1 MDEKKVLVIDAQGGG
16 VGKQL
21 VLLLKKRIP
30 DVFIT
35 AVGTNTQATLSMLK
49 AGADEGATGEN
60 AVVVACRKA
69 KVIVGP
75 VGIAIADS
83 LMGETTPKMAK
94 AVGQSG
100 AVRVLIPFNHCDSLI
115 VGTSQ
120 MSVSQLIE
128 QAVEEVAALL
138 EARS

>member
-1 MDEKKVLVIDAQGGG
+1 MNEKKVLVIDAQGGG

-21 VLLLKKRIP
+21 ILLLKKRIP

-60 AVVVACRKA
+60 AVIVACRKA
-69 KVIVGP
+69 RVIVGP

-94 AVGQSG
+94 AVGQSD
-100 AVRVLIPFNHCDSLI
+100 AVRVLIPFNHRSEEH
-115 VGTSQ
+115 TSELQ
-120 MSVSQLIE
+120 SH
-128 QAVEEVAALL
+128 A
-138 EARS
+138 

>member
-1 MDEKKVLVIDAQGGG
+1 MNEKKVLVIDAQGGG

-21 VLLLKKRIP
+21 ILLLKKRIP

-60 AVVVACRKA
+60 AVIVACRKA
-69 KVIVGP
+69 RVIVGP

-94 AVGQSG
+94 AVGQSD

-128 QAVEEVAALL
+128 QAVEETAALL
-138 EARS
+138 GARP

>member
-1 MDEKKVLVIDAQGGG
+1 MNEKKVLVIDAQGGG

-21 VLLLKKRIP
+21 ILLLKKRIP

-69 KVIVGP
+69 RVIVGP

-94 AVGQSG
+94 AVGQSD

-128 QAVEEVAALL
+128 QAVEETAVLL
-138 EARS
+138 ETRM

>member
-1 MDEKKVLVIDAQGGG
+1 MNEKKVLVIDAQGGG

-60 AVVVACRKA
+60 AVIVACRKA
-69 KVIVGP
+69 RVIVGP

-83 LMGETTPKMAK
+83 LMGETTPEMAK
-94 AVGQSG
+94 AVGQSD

-128 QAVEEVAALL
+128 QAVEETAALL
-138 EARS
+138 EA

>member
-1 MDEKKVLVIDAQGGG
+1 MNEKKVLVIDAQGGG

-21 VLLLKKRIP
+21 ILLLKKRIP

-60 AVVVACRKA
+60 AVIVACHKA
-69 KVIVGP
+69 RVIVGP

-94 AVGQSG
+94 AVGQSD

-128 QAVEEVAALL
+128 QAVEETAALL
-138 EARS
+138 GARP

>member
-1 MDEKKVLVIDAQGGG
+1 MNEKKVLVIDAQGGG

-83 LMGETTPKMAK
+83 LMGETTPEMAK
-94 AVGQSG
+94 AVGQSD

-120 MSVSQLIE
+120 LSVSQLIE
-128 QAVEEVAALL
+128 QAVEETAALL
-138 EARS
+138 EAWP